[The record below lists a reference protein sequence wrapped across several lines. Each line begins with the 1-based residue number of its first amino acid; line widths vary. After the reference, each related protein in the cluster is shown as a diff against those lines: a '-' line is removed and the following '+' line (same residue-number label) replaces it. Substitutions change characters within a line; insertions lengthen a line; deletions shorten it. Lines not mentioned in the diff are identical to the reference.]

1 MNKAERIRQN
11 GSPIIGFNI
20 RRLREQ
26 KRLWNMVAKLLSF
39 PTHIHATHPNALFPA
54 IFFMCNPILR
64 ELVSVGGI
72 FFSRTALPNG
82 VFWSRGLTKATRPL
96 ICTHLDPHLSPV
108 YAFYFDCPVLPVSM
122 IGDCFA
128 KSSHGLT
135 RSSGS
140 LSDLTNSIATKG
152 WRGTAVFTEI
162 EKDAQLSLKRL
173 VSVAIASQTSV
184 CNAILDCFQ
193 LIVSHLLSQM
203 FIFFLVLF
211 SPFSYAKSI

>member
-108 YAFYFDCPVLPVSM
+108 YAFYFRLSGTPCQHDWGLFCQIITRANKEFRLP
-122 IGDCFA
+122 IRP
-128 KSSHGLT
+128 H
-135 RSSGS
+135 
-140 LSDLTNSIATKG
+140 
-152 WRGTAVFTEI
+152 
-162 EKDAQLSLKRL
+162 
-173 VSVAIASQTSV
+173 
-184 CNAILDCFQ
+184 
-193 LIVSHLLSQM
+193 
-203 FIFFLVLF
+203 
-211 SPFSYAKSI
+211 